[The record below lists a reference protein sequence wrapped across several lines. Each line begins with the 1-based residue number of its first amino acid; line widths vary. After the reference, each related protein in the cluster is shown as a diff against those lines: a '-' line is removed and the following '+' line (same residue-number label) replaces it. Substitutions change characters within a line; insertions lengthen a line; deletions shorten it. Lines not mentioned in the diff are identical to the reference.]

1 MPSTIL
7 CVDDDPSYCR
17 ILARAFREQGYQV
30 ATAQDGESALEQLQ
44 TLRPQLITLDVMLP
58 RRDGFSVLE
67 EIRRTRGRALPVVLL
82 SGCRFSPEYE
92 ARAKRLDA
100 SAVLTKPVPL
110 KRLLEVVSE
119 LLPGATGGSG
129 AAHGVDLSG
138 SLDELPFPFLLH
150 HLHGLRA
157 SGVLRVQ
164 SDTKKKLIQ
173 LRNGR
178 PVTVRSN
185 MVKET
190 LGHLLVAS
198 GTISWDVLHE
208 SVQRVKKGE
217 GLQGQILKAMYMLDD
232 RDLARA
238 LHSQSE
244 EKLLE
249 VFSWEG
255 GTFRFQQ
262 GARIRGEAVGLK
274 RSPASLILDG
284 LRQRT
289 PMASLDAYLEDRRN
303 LYPAPSG
310 VPFHEFQELEIDDAT
325 ERVLAELDGARPV
338 SALDGWSDTERRI
351 LVGLVAT
358 GMIVLEP
365 RAVSRPVQVPQH
377 RARAIKEKVHSVD
390 DRAEGSRTERVRDEL
405 TRLAERFRGE
415 DAYEMFGLSSESSDA
430 EIRKAYAE
438 LAHRSHPDRFA
449 RDGEAVRRLAEEVFD
464 RVSHAYHS
472 IATEADRKRTT
483 RSRAENREL
492 EQGHLALRA
501 ELAFQQGQKELRARR
516 HDQALCQFA
525 EAVKAY
531 PEEGEYHAAYG
542 WALHL
547 ANPDD
552 PARTREAKRHALHGN
567 KLAPERSA
575 PLLILGRLCKAQ
587 DKIRLAERLFMRA
600 VELDPDCAEA
610 LQELR
615 LIALRRERGRG
626 GFLKRILRRSA

>member
-7 CVDDDPSYCR
+7 CVDDDPNYCR
-17 ILARAFREQGYQV
+17 ILARAFREQGHQV
-30 ATAQDGESALEQLQ
+30 VTAQDGENALDQLQ
-44 TLRPQLITLDVMLP
+44 ALQPQLITLDVMLP

-67 EIRRTRGRALPVVLL
+67 EIRRTRGAKLPVVLL

-92 ARAKRLDA
+92 ARAKELDA
-100 SAVLTKPVPL
+100 SVVLTKPVPL
-110 KRLLEVVSE
+110 KRLLEVASD
-119 LLPGATGGSG
+119 LLPEASAGPGPAQ
-129 AAHGVDLSG
+129 AVDLTG
-138 SLDELPFPFLLH
+138 TLDELPFPFLLH

-164 SDTKKKLIQ
+164 KDTKKKLIQ

-198 GTISWDVLHE
+198 GRITWDVLHE
-208 SVQRVKKGE
+208 AVQRVKEGE

-232 RDLARA
+232 QDLAQA

-274 RSPASLILDG
+274 RSPASLILEG
-284 LRQRT
+284 LRQRA
-289 PMASLDAYLEDRRN
+289 PMALLEAYLEDRRN
-303 LYPAPSG
+303 LHPAPSG
-310 VPFHEFQELEIDDAT
+310 VPFHEFQDLEIDDAT
-325 ERVLAELDGARPV
+325 ERVLAELDGATPI
-338 SALDGWSDTERRI
+338 SALGGWSDTERRI

-358 GMIVLEP
+358 GLVELMP
-365 RAVSRPVQVPQH
+365 RPVSQPVRVPRR

-390 DRAEGSRTERVRDEL
+390 DRAEGKRTERVRCEL
-405 TRLAERFRGE
+405 TALAERFEG
-415 DAYEMFGLSSESSDA
+415 DDPYAMFELRPESSDA
-430 EIRKAYAE
+430 EIRKTYAE

-449 RDGEAVRRLAEEVFD
+449 RDGEAVRRLAEQVFD

-472 IATEADRKRTT
+472 IATEADRKRTAT
-483 RSRAENREL
+483 SRAENVEL
-492 EQGHLALRA
+492 EQGHQALRA
-501 ELAFQQGQKELRARR
+501 ELAFQQGQKELRAR
-516 HDQALCQFA
+516 HYGEALRKFA
-525 EAVKAY
+525 EAVEAY

-547 ANPDD
+547 ANPED
-552 PARTREAKRHALHGN
+552 PARIREAKRHALYGK

-587 DKIRLAERLFMRA
+587 DKIPLAEQLFTRA
-600 VELDPDCAEA
+600 VELDPDCSEA

-615 LIALRRERGRG
+615 LIALRRERGKG
-626 GFLKRILRRSA
+626 GLLKRILRRSA